1 MARVVEIKMTPEI
14 ESKIKEIVESHL
26 RENYVT
32 REDFRELKGIVKEL
46 ANAQKRTEERLEEL
60 AEAQKKTEKRIDTL
74 AQKVEELAEAQKKTE
89 KRVDTLAQKVEELAE
104 AQKNTE
110 KRVDTL
116 AQKVEELTEAQKN
129 TEEEVRNLA
138 IGLGETRSQLGGL
151 ERSVSYS
158 LENEAF
164 RHLPDILKEKY
175 GIELKKRLIRTE
187 IKNKEFNIFGIGKR
201 NGKEVVVIGETK
213 LRLDERRIKEGRD
226 IFKDLE
232 EKVRIIK
239 KEYKG
244 KEIFKLLITHFAR
257 KKFIKEAKKQGVVI
271 IQSFEW

>member
-89 KRVDTLAQKVEELAE
+89 KRVDTLAQKVEEL
-104 AQKNTE
+104 
-110 KRVDTL
+110 
-116 AQKVEELTEAQKN
+116 TEAQKN

-164 RHLPDILKEKY
+164 RHLPDILKERY

-201 NGKEVVVIGETK
+201 NGKDVVVIGETK

-226 IFKDLE
+226 VFKDLE

-239 KEYKG
+239 KEYKR